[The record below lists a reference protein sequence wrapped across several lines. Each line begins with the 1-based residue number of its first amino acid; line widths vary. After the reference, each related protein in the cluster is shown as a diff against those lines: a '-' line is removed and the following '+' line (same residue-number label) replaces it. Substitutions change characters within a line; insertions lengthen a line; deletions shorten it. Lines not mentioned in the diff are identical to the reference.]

1 MVRQVQSSRLLDW
14 TAPSW
19 DRSLFRAEGC
29 SDEMKLFERMKI
41 CNNQSQQ
48 LSACRIRGDNVE
60 RVLQVGLGSQLLSK

>member
-1 MVRQVQSSRLLDW
+1 
-14 TAPSW
+14 
-19 DRSLFRAEGC
+19 
-29 SDEMKLFERMKI
+29 MKI